1 MSKTKNGIA
10 KKANRSV
17 MFLFR
22 MGLPFA
28 LRPGG
33 TPAGVQKVS
42 KPIPKPGM
50 YNLSNLVI
58 VIILYV
64 NYLFTLFVMKQAP
77 SIKRAKQLHIGFI
90 KRRVWDNMIRPQV
103 GRCGVDRAS
112 SSNARGPGF
121 KPRSLR
127 FKKYHYL
134 EA

>member
-10 KKANRSV
+10 KKANRGV

-42 KPIPKPGM
+42 KPNPNPKPGT
-50 YNLSNLVI
+50 YNLSHLAI

-64 NYLFTLFVMKQAP
+64 NYIFTLFAMKQAP
-77 SIKRAKQLHIGFI
+77 
-90 KRRVWDNMIRPQV
+90 
-103 GRCGVDRAS
+103 
-112 SSNARGPGF
+112 
-121 KPRSLR
+121 
-127 FKKYHYL
+127 
-134 EA
+134 